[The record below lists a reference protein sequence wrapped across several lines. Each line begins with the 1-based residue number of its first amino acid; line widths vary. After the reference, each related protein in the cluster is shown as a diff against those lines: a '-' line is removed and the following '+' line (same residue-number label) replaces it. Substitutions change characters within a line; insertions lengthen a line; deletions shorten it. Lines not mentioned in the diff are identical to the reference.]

1 MNVLLIKMIIQCTSC
16 DKKFNVPDA
25 AITASGRLVQCSSCG
40 NKWTQYPIKTK
51 PAPSKVYTT
60 PKKVGPLK
68 NKINKKKTSPVPYS
82 KEYMQQK
89 WGTSLENYAVQKGLT
104 KKTKKI
110 SKPKKIQKQK
120 ILKSVEKPGFGFFNY
135 IITYSILLIFIV
147 GILNF
152 ERGRI
157 SRKFPFLEPY
167 IDHFFES
174 LEIFKILILDFF
186 R

>member
-1 MNVLLIKMIIQCTSC
+1 MIIQCKSC

-25 AITASGRLVQCSSCG
+25 AITAAGRLVQCSSCG
-40 NKWTQYPIKTK
+40 NKWTQYP
-51 PAPSKVYTT
+51 
-60 PKKVGPLK
+60 LK
-68 NKINKKKTSPVPYS
+68 SSSMAKKTLPSATKSVPVKKFTKRKSPVPYS

-89 WGTSLENYAVQKGLT
+89 WGTSVQNYAVEKGLT
-104 KKTKKI
+104 KKEVKI
-110 SKPKKIQKQK
+110 SKKRKSQKVTVSRN
-120 ILKSVEKPGFGFFNY
+120 IEKPSFGFLNY
-135 IITYSILLIFIV
+135 IIVFTIISIFLV

-152 ERGRI
+152 ERSRL
-157 SRKFPFLEPY
+157 SRKFPLLEPY

>member
-1 MNVLLIKMIIQCTSC
+1 MIITCTEC
-16 DKKFNVPDA
+16 KKRFEVPDN
-25 AITASGRLVQCSSCG
+25 AIPAEGRIVQCSSCS
-40 NKWTQYPIKTK
+40 NEWKQFPIKK
-51 PAPSKVYTT
+51 PEIVNKTT
-60 PKKVGPLK
+60 VSSPKKTTQPV
-68 NKINKKKTSPVPYS
+68 KKKTVKKSKGPVPYS

-89 WGTSLENYAVQKGLT
+89 WGGTVQSYAVEKGLS
-104 KKTKKI
+104 KSPKKI
-110 SKPKKIQKQK
+110 SKPQKRK
-120 ILKSVEKPGFGFFNY
+120 GVKEMEKPGFGFFNY
-135 IITYSILLIFIV
+135 IIIFFVLSTFLI

-152 ERGRI
+152 ERSRL

>member
-16 DKKFNVPDA
+16 DKKFSVPDT

-51 PAPSKVYTT
+51 SEPSRPYVTPTKVVP
-60 PKKVGPLK
+60 PKKKL
-68 NKINKKKTSPVPYS
+68 NKKKSGPVPYS
-82 KEYMQQK
+82 KEYMQQNGNFLK
-89 WGTSLENYAVQKGLT
+89 LCSKKALQKKQRKYLNQKNT
-104 KKTKKI
+104 KTKN
-110 SKPKKIQKQK
+110 SKV
-120 ILKSVEKPGFGFFNY
+120 VEKPGFGFFNY

>member
-16 DKKFNVPDA
+16 DKKFSVPDT

-51 PAPSKVYTT
+51 SEPSRPYVTPTKVVP
-60 PKKVGPLK
+60 PKKKL
-68 NKINKKKTSPVPYS
+68 NKKKSGPVPYS

-110 SKPKKIQKQK
+110 SQPKKIQKQK

-135 IITYSILLIFIV
+135 IITF
-147 GILNF
+147 GILITF
-152 ERGRI
+152 LIGILKYEQYRLV
-157 SRKFPFLEPY
+157 RKFPFLEPY
-167 IDHFFES
+167 INNFFETI
-174 LEIFKILILDFF
+174 ENFKIIIFELLK
-186 R
+186 